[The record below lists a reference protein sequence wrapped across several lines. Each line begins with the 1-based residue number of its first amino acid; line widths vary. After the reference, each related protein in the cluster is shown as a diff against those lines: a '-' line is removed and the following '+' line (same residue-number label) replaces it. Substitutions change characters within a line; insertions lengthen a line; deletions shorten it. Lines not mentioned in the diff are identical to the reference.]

1 MFGSRKNGNTPGED
15 RLNTSTGAEGQNRP
29 SASLEKMEG
38 KKEKLSRLFRR
49 KDTEEEP
56 VSLYEPEMEFV
67 TEKELP
73 ESSRRKKGSRRVPD
87 SRSRSEMTGRQK
99 PRTRRRSGR
108 FCQSAKGTTRTDRM
122 PGQTAARPKAGG
134 WDAFSTKRERSRTT

>member
-1 MFGSRKNGNTPGED
+1 ASGRKTGRTGMFGSRKNGNTPGED

-67 TEKELP
+67 TEEELAREQQEKER
-73 ESSRRKKGSRRVPD
+73 EQAGAGQ
-87 SRSRSEMTGRQK
+87 SEPAG
-99 PRTRRRSGR
+99 
-108 FCQSAKGTTRTDRM
+108 DD
-122 PGQTAARPKAGG
+122 GQTEASDKEK
-134 WDAFSTKRERSRTT
+134 KRAILSERKRNG